1 MATPKISS
9 GDLVRRKYHIS
20 QEKLDLLGLKGL
32 GLVLERDNNGFLSI
46 VWGDKIEYMWDDY
59 DLVRVE
65 SSEEI

>member
-1 MATPKISS
+1 MPQKISS

-46 VWGDKIEYMWDDY
+46 VWGDKLECMWDDY